1 MHCKKEVI
9 IGTTTTTSYLQQ
21 VEKQMCIVATVVI
34 NERLIMSSCFLQS
47 LALKMAQ
54 SQGSLR
60 VSGRGGMGVS
70 GTNGFFFIINSRYAM
85 FKC

>member
-34 NERLIMSSCFLQS
+34 NERLIMSFCFLQS

-60 VSGRGGMGVS
+60 VRGRGGDGGVC
-70 GTNGFFFIINSRYAM
+70 NERFFFLL
-85 FKC
+85 